1 MSKITDWLL
10 KIAAVTIIMLGL
22 RIASAL
28 ITQILIIIFIAVI
41 ISPIYYLLRKL
52 KFPNWLALATVII
65 SMCCFTFFGILSF
78 ITQAIQKFA
87 DKIPDYYNQFIQIVR
102 DVTAWL
108 AGHDIIIPEKVV
120 DYIATFGL
128 EQIMPIVKG
137 VTPFMVS
144 MLQQII
150 VVLIVVSFILCELQS
165 MPRKVRTFRWV
176 NNDIYDRLLRVVL
189 DIRHYMGIK
198 TLISAFTGIAIYL
211 GLKLLGVPSAEI
223 LGLLAFVLNFVPV
236 FGSIIATIPAIILA
250 SINSEETG
258 TIVYVILLYIIVN
271 QILGNIL
278 EPKFMGRGFGISPV
292 VVLLA
297 VLVWGWVL
305 GPIGML
311 LAVPLTM
318 AVKSSLDSLRQ
329 EELVQQNAKSIE
341 DETNPQK
348 KD

>member
-1 MSKITDWLL
+1 
-10 KIAAVTIIMLGL
+10 
-22 RIASAL
+22 
-28 ITQILIIIFIAVI
+28 
-41 ISPIYYLLRKL
+41 
-52 KFPNWLALATVII
+52 
-65 SMCCFTFFGILSF
+65 MCCFTFFGILSF

-108 AGHDIIIPEKVV
+108 AEHDIIIPEKIV
-120 DYIATFGL
+120 DYIAAFGL
-128 EQIMPIVKG
+128 DQIMPIVKG

-165 MPRKVRTFRWV
+165 MPRNVRTFRWV
-176 NNDIYDRLLRVVL
+176 NNDIYDRLLHVVL

-198 TLISAFTGIAIYL
+198 TWISAFTGIAIYL

-250 SINSEETG
+250 SINSGETG
-258 TIVYVILLYIIVN
+258 TIVYVIMLYIIVN
-271 QILGNIL
+271 QVLGNIL

-341 DETNPQK
+341 NETNPQK

>member
-108 AGHDIIIPEKVV
+108 AEHDIIIPEKVV

-165 MPRKVRTFRWV
+165 MPRMVRTFRWV

-198 TLISAFTGIAIYL
+198 TLISAFTGISIYL

>member
-108 AGHDIIIPEKVV
+108 AEHDIIIPEKIV
-120 DYIATFGL
+120 DYIAAFGL
-128 EQIMPIVKG
+128 DQIMPIVKG

-176 NNDIYDRLLRVVL
+176 NNDIYDRLLHVVL

-250 SINSEETG
+250 SINSGETG
-258 TIVYVILLYIIVN
+258 TIVYVIMLYIIVN
-271 QILGNIL
+271 QVLGNIL

-341 DETNPQK
+341 NETNPQK